1 MNYPIIA
8 AIFAVF
14 FTVTYFINIGIW
26 LIVGIVMYWY
36 FYSLPSSSDRK
47 EAFKDTLDNL

>member
-1 MNYPIIA
+1 MNYPIIV
-8 AIFAVF
+8 AIFVVF

-36 FYSLPSSSDRK
+36 FYSLPSSTDRK
-47 EAFKDTLDNL
+47 EAFKDTLDRL